1 MLALPLTSSVAPGV
15 LVLMP
20 TFAVDPVPDWNRTEL
35 PIALVL
41 VHSGTKFTVPEPVT
55 LAGGGAKVFPPALEL
70 AVEADDD
77 DAALGGRARLNAV
90 GRSPPMGS
98 ASAGFNAYGTLK
110 SNTRDSPD
118 GPSTCTRT
126 HC

>member
-41 VHSGTKFTVPEPVT
+41 VHSGTKFSVPDPVT

-70 AVEADDD
+70 AVEAADA
-77 DAALGGRARLNAV
+77 DAALAGAASMHAEGG
-90 GRSPPMGS
+90 SPPMVS
-98 ASAGFNAYGTLK
+98 ASAAFSA
-110 SNTRDSPD
+110 
-118 GPSTCTRT
+118 
-126 HC
+126 